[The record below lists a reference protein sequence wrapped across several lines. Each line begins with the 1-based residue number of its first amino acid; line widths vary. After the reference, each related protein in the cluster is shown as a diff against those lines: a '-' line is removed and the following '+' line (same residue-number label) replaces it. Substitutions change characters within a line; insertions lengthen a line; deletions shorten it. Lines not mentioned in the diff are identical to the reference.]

1 VIKGGP
7 PKNPDDIFERARQA
21 GAQEGP
27 VPVQLQP
34 QLLFYVMA
42 LTNGQLNMS
51 LSQASACMLQ
61 MSPLAALSI
70 RVQKSCVDSTGR
82 IPLQMQQQHCH
93 VSVKA
98 FNEDNLSC
106 ASLVSEQLLRG
117 VQERSL
123 LTG

>member
-1 VIKGGP
+1 MIKGGP

-51 LSQASACMLQ
+51 LSPSISLHASDVT
-61 MSPLAALSI
+61 LS
-70 RVQKSCVDSTGR
+70 ST
-82 IPLQMQQQHCH
+82 QHQGAEVVH
-93 VSVKA
+93 
-98 FNEDNLSC
+98 
-106 ASLVSEQLLRG
+106 
-117 VQERSL
+117 
-123 LTG
+123 